1 MRSPQRALTIL
12 LLALAAAHL
21 AFARFQGEPTAFG
34 DETHYTKVA
43 RRDLAEGTLGLLPG
57 TLRPGM
63 RPELAGRVLA
73 LLAPPDWPTG
83 VLQEDAR
90 ALIERAFWLQ
100 LLLHLATVLLVYR
113 QGRLLGLDG
122 RGSLAAA
129 AAWGLFPWSSFH
141 VHALWPETLHACLA
155 ALALT
160 GLLEFRRRR
169 QRPGPG
175 RWAALAGAGLAL
187 GYALLTKSTLSL
199 AVPVTG
205 AFVFAWGFGGAPGGA
220 RDVRR
225 ALGSLALYGGAL
237 ALVLLPQMRA
247 NERAGFGLGLGAN
260 RWWNLELALR
270 TPARVVAPEGIDDPY
285 GLARWE
291 LQRAL
296 TDDYMATSTDPLVR
310 ERAARERVRAH
321 LAAEGW
327 GAAVSEQLTE
337 FLDVLLAR
345 GGLSFYRAP
354 CLEQALGYRARW
366 GAPPPGWIAALA
378 RPARP
383 LWWLLLAVGTFGLAR
398 GCRRGAGEPLEGD
411 PAGDRGGYLLVLA
424 LALCVLAVVLAVPLK
439 FRFLQPLIPL
449 LCLGVG
455 AVCARRP
462 SSARV

>member
-1 MRSPQRALTIL
+1 MDEKSLQTLEFGKIRDRLTTYTNFS
-12 LLALAAAHL
+12 A
-21 AFARFQGEPTAFG
+21 GE
-34 DETHYTKVA
+34 
-43 RRDLAEGTLGLLPG
+43 DLARQLHPTTDQLEA
-57 TLRPGM
+57 
-63 RPELAGRVLA
+63 ELWQAQTREAVA
-73 LLAPPDWPTG
+73 MFASHPT
-83 VLQEDAR
+83 
-90 ALIERAFWLQ
+90 
-100 LLLHLATVLLVYR
+100 
-113 QGRLLGLDG
+113 
-122 RGSLAAA
+122 
-129 AAWGLFPWSSFH
+129 
-141 VHALWPETLHACLA
+141 
-155 ALALT
+155 
-160 GLLEFRRRR
+160 
-169 QRPGPG
+169 
-175 RWAALAGAGLAL
+175 
-187 GYALLTKSTLSL
+187 
-199 AVPVTG
+199 VTI
-205 AFVFAWGFGGAPGGA
+205 GGA